1 VEAQNTEPSTATE
14 NGGSIRRLIIT
25 LLIIGPV
32 LALLAYG
39 FTRDARYITSPLM
52 AKPAVPF
59 TITLFDGK
67 KLSLDDLKGKTV
79 FLNFWASWC
88 PPCRAEARDLE
99 AAWQKVKDQNMVFI
113 GVALQDT
120 DEASREFLKEFD
132 VTYPNGKDESGKIA
146 VEYGTWGIPES
157 FFIDPQGRITYKHVG
172 GIRASVVVAKI
183 NEAAKG
189 IVSAQEG
196 KGDYQ
201 PVR

>member
-1 VEAQNTEPSTATE
+1 MPW
-14 NGGSIRRLIIT
+14 RRLAIA
-25 LLIIGPV
+25 LLIIAPI
-32 LALLAYG
+32 LALLAFG
-39 FTRDARYITSPLM
+39 FTRDARYITSPLL
-52 AKPAVPF
+52 AKQAAPF
-59 TITLFDGK
+59 TVTLFDGK
-67 KLSLDDLKGKTV
+67 KLTSDDLRGKAV

-99 AAWQKVKDQNMVFI
+99 EAWQKVKDNNMVFL

-120 DEASREFLKEFD
+120 DQNSLEFLKEFN

-146 VEYGTWGIPES
+146 VDYGTWGIPES

-172 GIRASVVVAKI
+172 GIRAALVITKLE
-183 NEAAKG
+183 EAAKS

-201 PVR
+201 PIR

>member
-1 VEAQNTEPSTATE
+1 MPW
-14 NGGSIRRLIIT
+14 RRLV
-25 LLIIGPV
+25 LVALIIGPIV
-32 LALLAYG
+32 GLLAFG
-39 FTRDARYITSPLM
+39 FTRDARYITSPLI
-52 AKPAVPF
+52 AKPAAPF
-59 TITLFDGK
+59 TNTLFDGG
-67 KLSLDDLKGKTV
+67 KLTLEDLRGKAV

-99 AAWQKVKDQNMVFI
+99 AAWQKVKDENRVFI

-120 DEASREFLKEFD
+120 DRNSLEFLKEFE

-146 VEYGTWGIPES
+146 VDYGTWGIPES

-172 GIRASVVVAKI
+172 AIRAPLVLAKLE
-183 NEAAKG
+183 EAARG

-201 PVR
+201 PIR

>member
-1 VEAQNTEPSTATE
+1 MP
-14 NGGSIRRLIIT
+14 IRRLVIT
-25 LLIIGPV
+25 LLIIVPI

-39 FTRDARYITSPLM
+39 FTRDSRYITSPLI
-52 AKPAVPF
+52 AKPAAPF
-59 TITLFDGK
+59 TLTMFDSKKVTLEDLRGK
-67 KLSLDDLKGKTV
+67 AV

-88 PPCRAEARDLE
+88 PPCREEAKDLE
-99 AAWQKVKDQNMVFI
+99 AAWQKIKDKNMVFV

-120 DEASREFLKEFD
+120 DENSREFLKEFN

-146 VEYGTWGIPES
+146 VDYGTWGIPES

-172 GIRASVVVAKI
+172 GIRAALVVAKI
-183 NEAAKG
+183 NEAANG

-196 KGDYQ
+196 RGDYN